1 MAEGR
6 INRSDRRR
14 DAAPRGLAVSA
25 AASFPGCSCNRI
37 VDQPL
42 PSRVIFGSEMLWV
55 GDGEPIREEA
65 VALAMGDLDMLPLDA
80 SQLAPGS
87 IVADVITHETKLLI
101 CVVR

>member
-1 MAEGR
+1 
-6 INRSDRRR
+6 
-14 DAAPRGLAVSA
+14 
-25 AASFPGCSCNRI
+25 
-37 VDQPL
+37 
-42 PSRVIFGSEMLWV
+42 MLWV